1 MYTTDENGTLNNY
14 AVVPKISYAEY
25 PSPDQQRRYALQG
38 AGAVLLVT
46 FLVLTAFAA

>member
-1 MYTTDENGTLNNY
+1 MYTTNENGTLNNY
-14 AVVPKISYAEY
+14 AVVPKMSYAQY
-25 PSPDQQRRYALQG
+25 PSPEQQRQYALQG